1 VQRAP
6 SAGRSSALFCGAVLF
21 LTACHE
27 GTPPGGGV
35 SPAPS
40 VSAPAAASATAAAA
54 AARPAVTV
62 TLLYTSDEH
71 GWLLPVAD
79 KSGVLRGGAAEML
92 GRLIAHEAHCAPS
105 GHCAEPGTL
114 LLSGGDNYTGPAIS
128 SYFDGQPMAET
139 MARMGYAASA
149 FGNHEFDFGREQFVE
164 NRARAAVTYLAANVH
179 AQDPALKKDMDL
191 PAFSI
196 FERRGVKIG
205 VVGLTTET
213 TLTSAMASRFEGMA
227 IDPAEPALERSV
239 AEAWAAGPDALVL
252 IAHECPDKLKPMLER
267 HPDWGFAFAGGGH
280 CHRVIKVDQVAGT
293 PLYSPGWRFENY
305 LRVRLHIDPSRPPR
319 ARVVTVE
326 PELIE
331 VSRREG
337 DPVVADAELARSS
350 SAWQAKL
357 ERALGEEI
365 GYAATGFDKGSA
377 EIAHWIT
384 EAWRREFKVDVA
396 LVNTGGIRQALP
408 KGPIT
413 KATVWSILPFDNKIV
428 ICEILG
434 SDLLTDLEGEEAAFT
449 GVTRSGKSYRMEGG
463 APLDP
468 KRRYRVATVDFL
480 YYGGANYA
488 FQKQDPRP
496 KETDVD
502 WRVPVIDW
510 TRKLKTNPS
519 APLEQRLGATPAGAA
534 KRL

>member
-1 VQRAP
+1 VRRAP
-6 SAGRSSALFCGAVLF
+6 ALGRPNALYCGAL
-21 LTACHE
+21 LLLSACHE
-27 GTPPGGGV
+27 ATPPGVRV
-35 SPAPS
+35 SPSPTPS
-40 VSAPAAASATAAAA
+40 VTAAAA
-54 AARPAVTV
+54 AGETRPPVTV

-79 KSGVLRGGAAEML
+79 KGGVLRGGAAELL
-92 GRLIAHEAHCAPS
+92 GRLIAREAHCAPS
-105 GHCAEPGTL
+105 SPCKDPGTL

-128 SYFDGQPMAET
+128 TYFDGQPMAEA
-139 MARMGYAASA
+139 MAMMGYAASA
-149 FGNHEFDFGREQFVE
+149 FGNHEFDFGRERFVE
-164 NRARAAVTYLAANVH
+164 NRARGALTYLAANVR

-227 IDPAEPALERSV
+227 IEPAEPALDRTV

-252 IAHECPDKLKPMLER
+252 IAHECPDKLKPLLER

-280 CHRVIKVDQVAGT
+280 CHKIIKIDRVAGT

-305 LRVRLHIDPSRPPR
+305 LRVRLNIDPARPPR
-319 ARVVTVE
+319 ARVVAVE
-326 PELIE
+326 PELVE
-331 VSRREG
+331 VSHREG
-337 DPVVADAELARSS
+337 EDAPVNAELARSMA
-350 SAWQAKL
+350 AWKAKL
-357 ERALGEEI
+357 DKALGEEI
-365 GYAATGFDKGSA
+365 GYAATGFDKGSPELA
-377 EIAHWIT
+377 RWIT

-396 LVNTGGIRQALP
+396 LINTGGIRQALP

-428 ICEILG
+428 ICDILG
-434 SDLLTDLEGEEAAFT
+434 SDLLVDLEGEEAAFA
-449 GVTRSGKSYRMEGG
+449 GVTRSGNSYRMESG

-480 YYGGANYA
+480 YFGGANYA
-488 FQKQDPRP
+488 FQKQDPSP
-496 KETDVD
+496 QETAVD

-510 TRKLKTNPS
+510 TRRLKTSPL
-519 APLEQRLGATPAGAA
+519 APLEQRIGAPPAAAA